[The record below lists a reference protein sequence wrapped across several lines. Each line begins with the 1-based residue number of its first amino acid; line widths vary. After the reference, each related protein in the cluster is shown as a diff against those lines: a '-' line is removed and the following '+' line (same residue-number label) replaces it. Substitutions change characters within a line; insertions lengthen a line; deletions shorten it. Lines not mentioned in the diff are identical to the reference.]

1 MNLNSPTQK
10 ITNSITD
17 CELRLYPLNLI
28 QLALTKGKVRRLSA
42 PFLKYALTGMEITI
56 NNSSREIINGSTL
69 HNLVYSQ
76 LGDKQKG
83 IAVAV
88 NDTVIP
94 KANWEGYILQSN
106 DSILII
112 KATQGG

>member
-1 MNLNSPTQK
+1 
-10 ITNSITD
+10 
-17 CELRLYPLNLI
+17 
-28 QLALTKGKVRRLSA
+28 
-42 PFLKYALTGMEITI
+42 MEITI
-56 NNSSREIINGSTL
+56 NNSSREVTEHTTL
-69 HNLVYSQ
+69 YDVVCSHT
-76 LGDKQKG
+76 GDKQKG

-94 KANWEGYILQSN
+94 KASWEQYILQAN

>member
-1 MNLNSPTQK
+1 
-10 ITNSITD
+10 
-17 CELRLYPLNLI
+17 
-28 QLALTKGKVRRLSA
+28 
-42 PFLKYALTGMEITI
+42 MEITL
-56 NNSSREIINGSTL
+56 NNSSREVTEHTTL
-69 HNLVYSQ
+69 YAIVFSH
-76 LGDKQKG
+76 LGDQQKG

-94 KANWEGYILQSN
+94 KTNWERYILQSN